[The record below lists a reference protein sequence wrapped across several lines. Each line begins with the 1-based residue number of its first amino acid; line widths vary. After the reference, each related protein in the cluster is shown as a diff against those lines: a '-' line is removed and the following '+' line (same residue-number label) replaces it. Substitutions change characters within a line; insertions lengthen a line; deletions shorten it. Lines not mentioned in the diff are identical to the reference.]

1 MGGPKRI
8 KSVTTDPRW
17 RDMVIRYRYNWAL
30 AVVELFGMI
39 PTWQQ
44 EEIMNSVQET
54 GSQTT
59 VTSGHGTG
67 KSSLTA
73 MMLLIYMIMYP
84 DARVIIVANKIGQV
98 KTGVFKYVKT
108 YWANA
113 ARRHPWLQNYF
124 TLTDT
129 MFYEKSR
136 KGIWEVLCK
145 GYRLGNEEALAGEHA
160 AHILLILDE
169 ASGISDKAIAIM
181 RGALTEDDN
190 RMLMM
195 SQPTRPSGYFYDSHH
210 SLAKNPDNPNG
221 FWNAI
226 VLNSEEAPHV
236 TLKFIREK
244 LVEYGGRD
252 SLEYMVKVLGRFPR
266 NVSGYLLGRDECDR
280 AARRKVFLEK
290 GWGWVATA
298 DVGNGRDKSILNI
311 CKVSGYGDARRVV
324 SFKLVEM
331 PGTMDPI
338 SFGDYIANEC
348 TQERYPGITIAVD
361 GDGVG
366 SGTLKQLER
375 RGVNAV
381 SIRWGQPPFS
391 KKVRERFKNQRAWS
405 NIMAAD
411 AIRSGRMRIDIS
423 QHTAEQAS
431 KIPYFMDE
439 MGRIMMV
446 PKPQMR
452 QKLNIKSPDRWDTY
466 CFIFLIGY
474 RPAEAEL
481 SEDMAD
487 FTQSK
492 LDELSE
498 LDALLT

>member
-1 MGGPKRI
+1 MAGKKRI
-8 KSVTTDPRW
+8 RRVTSDPRW

-30 AVVELFGMI
+30 AVVELFGMQ

-44 EEIMNSVQET
+44 DLILDSVQEI

-73 MMLLIYMIMYP
+73 MMLLVYMIMFP
-84 DARVIIVANKIGQV
+84 DARVIIVANKIAQV
-98 KTGVFKYVKT
+98 KTGVFKYVKE

-113 ARRHPWLQNYF
+113 TRRHPWLQNHF

-181 RGALTEDDN
+181 RGALTETDN
-190 RMLMM
+190 RMLML

-210 SLAKNPDNPNG
+210 TLAKNPDNPDG

-236 TLKFIREK
+236 TLKFIKEK

-280 AARRKVFLEK
+280 AARRKVYLEK
-290 GWGWVATA
+290 GWGWVATV

-311 CKVSGYGDARRVV
+311 CKVSGQGDSRRVV
-324 SFKLVEM
+324 PFKMLEM

-338 SFGDYIANEC
+338 AFGDFIANEC
-348 TQERYPGITIAVD
+348 TNGRYPGITIAVD
-361 GDGVG
+361 SDGVG
-366 SGTLKQLER
+366 SDTATQLER
-375 RGVNAV
+375 RGRNVTR
-381 SIRWGQPPFS
+381 IRWGQPVFS
-391 KKVRERFKNQRAWS
+391 RKLKERFINQRAWA

-411 AIRSGRMRIDIS
+411 AIRSGRMRLDS
-423 QHTAEQAS
+423 SPRTAEQAS
-431 KIPYFMDE
+431 KIPYGMNE
-439 MGRIMMV
+439 EGRMYMFRKDV
-446 PKPQMR
+446 MR

-466 CFIFLIGY
+466 CFMFLASY
-474 RPAEAEL
+474 RPAD
-481 SEDMAD
+481 EDIGSDMEEFRD
-487 FTQSK
+487 SK
-492 LDELSE
+492 LKELE
-498 LDALLT
+498 DVDALLA

>member
-1 MGGPKRI
+1 MAGKKRI
-8 KSVTTDPRW
+8 KCVTADPRW
-17 RDMVIRYRYNWAL
+17 RDMVIRYRYDWAL
-30 AVVELFGMI
+30 AVVELFGMQ

-44 EEIMNSVQET
+44 DLILESVQEV

-84 DARVIIVANKIGQV
+84 DARVIIVANKIAQV
-98 KTGVFKYVKT
+98 KTGVFKYVKE

-113 ARRHPWLQNYF
+113 VRRHPWLQNHF

-181 RGALTEDDN
+181 RGALTETDN
-190 RMLMM
+190 RMLML

-210 SLAKNPDNPNG
+210 TLAKNEDNPDG

-252 SLEYMVKVLGRFPR
+252 SMEYMVKVLGRFPR
-266 NVSGYLLGRDECDR
+266 NVNGYLLGRDECDR
-280 AARRKVFLEK
+280 AARRKVYLEK

-298 DVGNGRDKSILNI
+298 DVGNGRDKSILTI
-311 CKVSGYGDARRVV
+311 SKVSGHREKRRVV
-324 SFKLVEM
+324 PFKVLEM
-331 PGTMDPI
+331 PGTMNPLE
-338 SFGDYIANEC
+338 FGDFIVNEC
-348 TQERYPGITIAVD
+348 TFEKYPNITIAIDAD
-361 GDGVG
+361 GYG
-366 SGTLKQLER
+366 SDTAAQIER
-375 RGVNAV
+375 RGRSVV
-381 SIRWGQPPFS
+381 RIRWGKPVFA
-391 KKVRERFKNQRAWS
+391 KKDKERFVNQRAYA
-405 NIMAAD
+405 NMAAAD
-411 AIRSGRMRIDIS
+411 AIRSGRMRLDNNPK
-423 QHTAEQAS
+423 TAEQAS
-431 KIPYFMDE
+431 KIPYGMNEEGKIFMFKKE
-439 MGRIMMV
+439 V
-446 PKPQMR
+446 MR

-466 CFIFLIGY
+466 CFIMLVDY
-474 RPAEAEL
+474 RPAD
-481 SEDMAD
+481 EDIGGDMEEFRD
-487 FTQSK
+487 SK
-492 LDELSE
+492 LKELE
-498 LDALLT
+498 DLDAMLA

>member
-1 MGGPKRI
+1 MSKVNWDEHRRAFIEQKAESGITVKE
-8 KSVTTDPRW
+8 
-17 RDMVIRYRYNWAL
+17 YCEYYNLPFNTARRELNGKAL
-30 AVVELFGMI
+30 AAMGD
-39 PTWQQ
+39 Q
-44 EEIMNSVQET
+44 
-54 GSQTT
+54 
-59 VTSGHGTG
+59 SGDHNHDHSGDHASDHQNDHTR
-67 KSSLTA
+67 KDDLTIRRNGRKLRHSA
-73 MMLLIYMIMYP
+73 ALE
-84 DARVIIVANKIGQV
+84 
-98 KTGVFKYVKT
+98 GVLEPR
-108 YWANA
+108 A
-113 ARRHPWLQNYF
+113 
-124 TLTDT
+124 D
-129 MFYEKSR
+129 
-136 KGIWEVLCK
+136 WEVLCK
-145 GYRLGNEEALAGEHA
+145 GFRLGNEEALAGEHA

-181 RGALTEDDN
+181 RGALTETDN

-210 SLAKNPDNPNG
+210 SFARNPDNPDG
-221 FWNAI
+221 IWNAI

-244 LVEYGGRD
+244 LLEYGGRD

-266 NVSGYLLGRDECDR
+266 NISGYLLGRDECDR
-280 AARRKVFLEK
+280 AARRKVYLEK

-311 CKVSGYGDARRVV
+311 CRVSGHGDARRVV

-338 SFGDYIANEC
+338 SFGDFIANEC

-366 SGTLKQLER
+366 SATLKQLER

-381 SIRWGQPPFS
+381 NIRWGQPPFS
-391 KKVRERFKNQRAWS
+391 KKVRERFKNQRAWA

-411 AIRSGRMRIDIS
+411 AVRSGRMRIDAS
-423 QHTAEQAS
+423 QHTAEQGS
-431 KIPYFMDE
+431 KIPYYMDE

-474 RPAEAEL
+474 RPAEAEID
-481 SEDMAD
+481 EGMAD
-487 FTQSK
+487 FAESK
-492 LDELSE
+492 LKELEE
-498 LDALLT
+498 LDALLA